1 MAPEIYSG
9 SAYSNKV
16 DIYSLGALI
25 FVMLTGRPPFLGST
39 QYGVQMKKIQN
50 AISLPP
56 GSKVDKC
63 AVEEL
68 GLFLQT
74 FPSETQALWNGTAA
88 LVGRLSSDN
97 NSIQI

>member
-63 AVEEL
+63 AVDMMSKMLHPEPKHRWSPIEFFDPNINPFF
-68 GLFLQT
+68 FLKI
-74 FPSETQALWNGTAA
+74 S
-88 LVGRLSSDN
+88 
-97 NSIQI
+97 